1 MTYDELINRIES
13 YYGPYSKQKKEYSP
27 IKREETVT
35 TTGYPGRKTAVLSYL
50 KKNAPSYALDLVY
63 GKLIQT
69 VSSQYNHKPDVYDL
83 KQVIDALER
92 EGRFTERKN
101 RINQD
106 LSRKQLEEHTATD
119 VDAEEGFQM
128 IREVIS
134 TAAAEKNVRGE
145 Q

>member
-1 MTYDELINRIES
+1 MTRIES
-13 YYGPYSKQKKEYSP
+13 YYGKYSKQKKEYSP
-27 IKREETVT
+27 IKQEEIIT
-35 TTGYPGRKTAVLSYL
+35 TTGYPARKKSVLAYL
-50 KKNAPSYALDLVY
+50 KKNAPAYALDLVY

-69 VSSQYNHKPDVYDL
+69 VSSQYSHKPDVYDL

-106 LSRKQLEEHTATD
+106 LSRNQLEEHTATEL
-119 VDAEEGFQM
+119 DAEEGFQM

-134 TAAAEKNVRGE
+134 TAAADKNVRSE